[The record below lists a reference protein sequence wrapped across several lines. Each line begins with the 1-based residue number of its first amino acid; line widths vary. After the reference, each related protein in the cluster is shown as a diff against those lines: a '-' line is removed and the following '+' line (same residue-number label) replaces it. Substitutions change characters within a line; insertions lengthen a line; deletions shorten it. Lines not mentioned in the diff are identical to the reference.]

1 MTRITFYVKP
11 DNTIIG
17 LESKGHAGM
26 GRWGNDV
33 VCASVSI
40 LIINTINSIEEF
52 TSDKYQE
59 EVNEKR
65 ATIKFEITG
74 IVSKESALLFKS
86 MEKGLT
92 AIAKDYPGNVSI
104 IYKEV

>member
-1 MTRITFYVKP
+1 
-11 DNTIIG
+11 
-17 LESKGHAGM
+17 M

-74 IVSKESALLFKS
+74 SVSKESALLFKS

-92 AIAKDYPGNVSI
+92 TIAKDYPGNVSI